1 MNSNTSLKR
10 IKKKNTDV
18 KLKKNNKAA
27 DERDTTFNLNLK
39 DDLGRE
45 DNNSYTHHGGDLQSK
60 YNNKEKNPNRHS

>member
-27 DERDTTFNLNLK
+27 DERDTPFNLNLK

-45 DNNSYTHHGGDLQSK
+45 DNNNYTHHGGDLQSK
-60 YNNKEKNPNRHS
+60 